1 MTQKPQRCR
10 LRYTPPL
17 CNDDPT
23 AMHEDLI
30 ITLTA
35 LGLLGALSQWFAWWV
50 KLPAILF
57 LLLTGIVAGPVT
69 GWLDPDAVFG
79 PLLFP
84 LVSLSV
90 AVILFEGSLTLR
102 FSEIKGL
109 ERVVRNMVTIG
120 ALVTWGIIATATHYL
135 MGFDWP
141 LSLLFGA
148 LVVVTGPT
156 VIVPMLRTVRPNIRI
171 ANILRWEGIIIDPLG
186 AVLAVLVFEFILA
199 SQHGKAELWHILFD
213 LGKIIAGGL
222 LFGAV
227 AGQTLGVALRR
238 HWIPEYL
245 QSIVTLSLVFL
256 TFVAANHF
264 QEESGLLAVTLMG
277 VWMANM
283 RRVPIEDILNFKET
297 LSILLISGLFIILAA
312 RIDASQLQ
320 QLGWGAV
327 GVLLVIQFIA
337 RPVKVWLSTLGSTL
351 NWRERA
357 LLGWIAPRGIV
368 AAAVSALFA
377 LKLESAGFAQATT
390 MVSLTFLVII
400 GTVVLQSA
408 TARPLALWL
417 GVAEPEPRGL
427 LIIGANKVARAIAH
441 ALTKQ
446 GFRVLLTD
454 SHWPN
459 VKEALL
465 SGLEAFW
472 GNAISAR
479 ADRNLDLVGIGK
491 LLGLS
496 QNDHL
501 NVLAVQKYAPEFG
514 RNAVYALPPPRDRKT
529 TDIHTAAEEQRGNI
543 LFGEDVTYAR
553 LASALA
559 AGGEIKA
566 TTLSEEFDYDAYL
579 AAYNGR
585 VIPLFAISKKGNLR
599 IFSDP
604 EHNPT
609 PQPGWTVISLILP
622 KKEKEQNK

>member
-1 MTQKPQRCR
+1 
-10 LRYTPPL
+10 
-17 CNDDPT
+17 
-23 AMHEDLI
+23 MHEELI
-30 ITLTA
+30 VTLTA

-90 AVILFEGSLTLR
+90 AVILFEGSLTLK

-109 ERVVRNMVTIG
+109 ESVVRNMVTIG
-120 ALVTWGIIATATHYL
+120 ALATWLIIAAGAHWL
-135 MGFDWP
+135 MGFEPP
-141 LSLLFGA
+141 LALLFGA

-199 SQHGKAELWHILFD
+199 SQHGKADLASIFFH

-222 LFGAV
+222 LFGAA
-227 AGQTLGVALRR
+227 AGQALGLALRR

-256 TFVAANHF
+256 AFVAANHF
-264 QEESGLLAVTLMG
+264 QEESGLLAVTVMG

-312 RIDASQLQ
+312 RIDASELQ
-320 QLGWGAV
+320 SLGWGAI
-327 GVLLVIQFIA
+327 GVFLVIQFVA
-337 RPVKVWLSTLGSTL
+337 RPVKVAISTFGSTL

-357 LLGWIAPRGIV
+357 LLAWIAPRGIV

-377 LKLESAGFAQATT
+377 LKLEEAGFAQAST
-390 MVSLTFLVII
+390 MVSLTFMVII

-427 LIIGANKVARAIAH
+427 LIIGANGVARAIAR
-441 ALTKQ
+441 ALEKQ
-446 GFRVLLTD
+446 GFRTLLTD

-465 SGLEAFW
+465 AGQEAFW

-479 ADRNLDLVGIGK
+479 ADRSLDLVGIGK

-501 NVLAVQKYAPEFG
+501 NVLAMQKYAPEFG
-514 RNAVYALPPPRDRKT
+514 RNAVYALPPPRDRT
-529 TDIHTAAEEQRGNI
+529 TTEVRTAAEEQRGNI
-543 LFGEDVTYAR
+543 LFGGNVTYAR

-566 TTLSEEFDYDAYL
+566 TTLSEAFDYDAYREKYGNRL
-579 AAYNGR
+579 
-585 VIPLFAISKKGNLR
+585 IPLFAISRRGNLR

-604 EHNPT
+604 EHNPV

-622 KKEKEQNK
+622 ERNDDQNGEKAE

>member
-1 MTQKPQRCR
+1 
-10 LRYTPPL
+10 
-17 CNDDPT
+17 
-23 AMHEDLI
+23 MHEELI
-30 ITLTA
+30 VTLTA

-90 AVILFEGSLTLR
+90 AVILFEGSLTLK

-109 ERVVRNMVTIG
+109 ESVVRNMVTIG
-120 ALVTWGIIATATHYL
+120 ALATWLIIAAGAHWL
-135 MGFDWP
+135 MGFEPP
-141 LSLLFGA
+141 LALLFGA

-199 SQHGKAELWHILFD
+199 SQHGKADLASIFFD

-222 LFGAV
+222 LFGAA
-227 AGQTLGVALRR
+227 AGQALGLALRR

-256 TFVAANHF
+256 AFVAANHF
-264 QEESGLLAVTLMG
+264 QEESGLLAVTVMG

-312 RIDASQLQ
+312 RIDASELQ
-320 QLGWGAV
+320 SLGWGAI
-327 GVLLVIQFIA
+327 GVFLVIQFVA
-337 RPVKVWLSTLGSTL
+337 RPVKVAISTFGSTL

-357 LLGWIAPRGIV
+357 LLAWIAPRGIV

-377 LKLESAGFAQATT
+377 LKLEEAGFAQAST
-390 MVSLTFLVII
+390 MVSLTFMVII

-427 LIIGANKVARAIAH
+427 LIIGANRVARAIAR
-441 ALTKQ
+441 ALEKQ
-446 GFRVLLTD
+446 GFRTLLTD

-465 SGLEAFW
+465 AGQEAFW

-479 ADRNLDLVGIGK
+479 ADRSLDLVGIGK

-514 RNAVYALPPPRDRKT
+514 RNAVYALPPPRDRTT
-529 TDIHTAAEEQRGNI
+529 TDVHTAAEEQRGNI

-566 TTLSEEFDYDAYL
+566 TTLSEEFDYDAYREKYGNRL
-579 AAYNGR
+579 
-585 VIPLFAISKKGNLR
+585 IPLFAISRRGNLR

-604 EHNPT
+604 EHNPV

-622 KKEKEQNK
+622 EKNDDQNEEKAE

>member
-1 MTQKPQRCR
+1 
-10 LRYTPPL
+10 
-17 CNDDPT
+17 
-23 AMHEDLI
+23 MHEDLI

-57 LLLTGIVAGPVT
+57 LLLTGIIAGPVT
-69 GWLDPDAVFG
+69 GWLDPDEVFG

-84 LVSLSV
+84 IVSLSV
-90 AVILFEGSLTLR
+90 AVILFEGSLTLK
-102 FSEIKGL
+102 FSEIRGL
-109 ERVVRNMVTIG
+109 EQVVRNMVTIG
-120 ALVTWGIIATATHYL
+120 ALATWGIIAAATHYL
-135 MGFDWP
+135 MGFEWP
-141 LSLLFGA
+141 LALLFGA

-199 SQHGKAELWHILFD
+199 SQHGRAEITHILLD
-213 LGKIIAGGL
+213 LGKIVAGGL
-222 LFGAV
+222 LFGAA
-227 AGQTLGVALRR
+227 AGQALGEALRR

-312 RIDASQLQ
+312 RIDAGQLQ
-320 QLGWGAV
+320 HLGWGAI
-327 GVLLVIQFIA
+327 GVLLVIQFVA
-337 RPVKVWLSTLGSTL
+337 RPVKVWLSTVGSTL
-351 NWRERA
+351 TWRERA

-377 LKLESAGFAQATT
+377 LKLETAGFEQATT

-427 LIIGANKVARAIAH
+427 LIIGANRVARAIAH

-465 SGLEAFW
+465 AGLEAFW

-479 ADRNLDLVGIGK
+479 ADRNLDLVGIGT

-501 NVLAVQKYAPEFG
+501 NVLAVQKYAREFG

-529 TDIHTAAEEQRGNI
+529 SDIHTATDEQRGNI
-543 LFGEDVTYAR
+543 LFGDDVTYGR

-566 TTLSEEFDYDAYL
+566 TTLSETFDYDAYL
-579 AAYNGR
+579 AAHGGR
-585 VIPLFAISKKGNLR
+585 LIPLFAISKKGNLK
-599 IFSDP
+599 IFSARGHQP
-604 EHNPT
+604 V

-622 KKEKEQNK
+622 PKEKAQ